1 MKTRRGEE
9 GTKMAFAE
17 ELEEECMEPGS
28 NPVPKIIPTRPGSRL
43 KRSLE
48 TKVAFT
54 PRIYHYHHHTLAYY
68 IMIACH
74 LFRNQFPVICT
85 CVASM
90 PCKVPCPGYS
100 PIGIGP

>member
-1 MKTRRGEE
+1 MKREE
-9 GTKMAFAE
+9 GTKKAFAE

-28 NPVPKIIPTRPGSRL
+28 NPFLKIMPTRPGSRL
-43 KRSLE
+43 KRSFE

-54 PRIYHYHHHTLAYY
+54 SRAYHYMYHYHTLAHY

-90 PCKVPCPGYS
+90 PCKVPCPYS
-100 PIGIGP
+100 PIGIGPQ

>member
-1 MKTRRGEE
+1 MKREE
-9 GTKMAFAE
+9 GTKKAFAE

-28 NPVPKIIPTRPGSRL
+28 NPFLKIIPTRPGSRL

-54 PRIYHYHHHTLAYY
+54 PPTYHYHHHTLAHY

-85 CVASM
+85 FVASM
-90 PCKVPCPGYS
+90 PCKVPCPYS
-100 PIGIGP
+100 PIGIGPQ